1 MVDTAPTTTGPTTT
15 GPTTTGTA
23 AQQALSGQRRG
34 LRAVTPFLGPAFV
47 ASVAYVDPGNFA
59 TNFAG
64 GAQFGY
70 ALGWVVLGA
79 NLMAMLVQ
87 TLSAKLGIAT
97 GLSLPEVCRER
108 LPHGVVIFLWLQAEL
123 VAMATDLAEF
133 TGAALGLHLV
143 FWLPLWTSALL
154 AGLAAFAVL
163 AMDVGGFRRLEAAIT
178 ALVGVVVLAFC
189 LEILMSR
196 PSASAVVSGALE
208 PRLPGGAALLAVSI
222 VGATVMPHVIYLH
235 SALVSGRVGTTE
247 AKRIRLF
254 RFEVIDV
261 LCAMGLAGLINLAM
275 LATAAA
281 VFFTRGDTAAGSD
294 LGRVVSG
301 LNGYVGAHAG
311 TVLGVALLISGVAS
325 SCVGTMAGQVVMEG
339 FLRRRIPVFLRRAVT
354 MLPAL
359 VVLAL
364 GFSPTRALV
373 LSQVFLSFGIPFAL
387 IPLVVFTARR
397 GIMGTLANRWLTNVA
412 AVAVTVVIVALNVYL
427 LVTALYKVISR
438 TSG

>member
-1 MVDTAPTTTGPTTT
+1 MV
-15 GPTTTGTA
+15 TGTQVA
-23 AQQALSGQRRG
+23 AAQALSGQRRG
-34 LRAVTPFLGPAFV
+34 LRAVAPFLGPAFI

-59 TNFAG
+59 TNMAA

-70 ALGWVVLGA
+70 TLGWVVLGA

-87 TLSAKLGIAT
+87 TMSAKLGIAT
-97 GLSLPEVCRER
+97 GRSLPQVCRDR
-108 LPHGVVIFLWLQAEL
+108 LPRRLVIGLWLQAEA

-133 TGAALGLHLV
+133 TGATLGLHLV
-143 FWLPLWTSALL
+143 FGLSMWLSAAL
-154 AGLAAFAVL
+154 AGLATFAVL
-163 AMDVGGFRRLEAAIT
+163 AMEVGGYRRLEAAIT

-189 LEILMSR
+189 LELLMSR
-196 PSASAVVSGALE
+196 PPAGAVAAGVFT
-208 PRLPGGAALLAVSI
+208 PKLPGGAALLAVSI

-235 SALVSGRVGTTE
+235 SALLRDRVPGDTP
-247 AKRIRLF
+247 AARRRVF
-254 RFEVIDV
+254 RFEIIDV

-281 VFFTRGDTAAGSD
+281 VFFTRGDPSAGTD

-301 LNGYVGAHAG
+301 LNDYAGAHAG
-311 TVLGVALLISGVAS
+311 TVFGVALLVSGVAS
-325 SCVGTMAGQVVMEG
+325 SCVGTMSGQIVMEG
-339 FLRRRIPVFLRRAVT
+339 FLHRRIPVFLRRAVT

-387 IPLVVFTARR
+387 IPLVVFTSSRR
-397 GIMGTLANRWLTNVA
+397 VMGSLVNRRLTTIA
-412 AVAVTVVIVALNVYL
+412 AVAVTVVIIALNVYL
-427 LVTALYKVISR
+427 LT
-438 TSG
+438 T